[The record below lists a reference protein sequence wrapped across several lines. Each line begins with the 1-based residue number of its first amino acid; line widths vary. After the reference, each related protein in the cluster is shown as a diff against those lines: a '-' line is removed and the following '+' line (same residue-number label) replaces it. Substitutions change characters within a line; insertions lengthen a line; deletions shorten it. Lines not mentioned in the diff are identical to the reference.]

1 MDLHLQPD
9 WKRALGHY
17 VEVRRFGEIVGT
29 GTVEEVMPDS
39 SILWIS
45 AEGAFLRYMVERA
58 EGYEV
63 YSRYPLVKDVA
74 GPLKQMPGHNADAS
88 HTTQL
93 VVGRGSSLAGAL
105 GSPN

>member
-1 MDLHLQPD
+1 MALLCRDDRNSVDLHLQPD

-29 GTVEEVMPDS
+29 GTVEEVMPES

-63 YSRYPLVKDVA
+63 YSRYPYDP
-74 GPLKQMPGHNADAS
+74 GP
-88 HTTQL
+88 
-93 VVGRGSSLAGAL
+93 
-105 GSPN
+105 SPSKRSDSFPA